1 MSGGL
6 PGFLTKVN
14 LSGTATAMTSQ
25 AMSTHSTVANT
36 YRINSTARRVWNRTA
51 SFTFYKNS
59 GSSTVAAI
67 PAGQIESVDY
77 LFGKVV
83 FNTTQPGNIGVSGQY
98 LPLTSVPGGHAY
110 NLNVTRESIDN
121 TDYTSSGWR
130 SRIQSFTDVSLTIS
144 RWDNVDLN
152 FYNKLVSGDPVVV
165 EVRPGG
171 DADMVYRGFFVVE
184 SEDRAG
190 DVAGLESGDVT
201 LQIDSTTA
209 ANFSFGSI
217 V

>member
-1 MSGGL
+1 MSGGT

-14 LSGTATAMTSQ
+14 LSGTATSMTSQ
-25 AMSTHSTVANT
+25 AMSTHSTAANT
-36 YRINSTARRVWNRTA
+36 YRINSTARRVWNRDA
-51 SFTFYKNS
+51 SFTFYENS
-59 GSSTVAAI
+59 GTSSPDVI
-67 PAGQIESVDY
+67 PTNQIASVDY
-77 LFGKVV
+77 LFGTVT
-83 FNTTQPGNIGVSGQY
+83 FNATQAEPISVSGQY

-121 TDYTSSGWR
+121 TDYSSSGWR

-152 FYNKLVSGDPVVV
+152 FYNKLVSGAPVVV

-171 DADMVYRGFFVVE
+171 DTDIVYRGFFVVE
-184 SEDRAG
+184 SENRSG
-190 DVAGLESGDVT
+190 DVAGLESGDIS